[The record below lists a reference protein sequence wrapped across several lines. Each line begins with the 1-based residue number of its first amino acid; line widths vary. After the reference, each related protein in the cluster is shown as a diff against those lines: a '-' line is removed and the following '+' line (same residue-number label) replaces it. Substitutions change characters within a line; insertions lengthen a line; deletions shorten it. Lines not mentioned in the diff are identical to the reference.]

1 MSKEE
6 IMLPPHLVSPR
17 TLQRLPLYVSYLHSL
32 PKDALYISST
42 EIAAQLGLHPVQV
55 RKDLAAVG
63 AQGRPRLGFEVQ
75 TLLRLLTTYLNG
87 GTQHSAVLVGM
98 GHLGRALAAHL
109 GFAHYG
115 FTIQAVFDN
124 DQNLVGSRLAGY
136 EVQKMENLVPLCQTL
151 KPAVGIITV
160 PAEEAQG
167 VCDLLVQAGVRVIWN
182 FAPTHLAVPK
192 DVTVQDEDIAASL
205 ALITKQILGQQ
216 PSLVPISRKE
226 ESVRDGIL

>member
-1 MSKEE
+1 
-6 IMLPPHLVSPR
+6 MLPQHPVSPR

-32 PKDALYISST
+32 PKDALYVSST
-42 EIAAQLGLHPVQV
+42 EIATQLGLHPVQV

-63 AQGRPRLGFEVQ
+63 AKGRPRNGFQVQ
-75 TLLRLLTTYLNG
+75 SLVRHLVDYLNG

-98 GHLGRALAAHL
+98 GHLGKALAAHF
-109 GFAHYG
+109 GVSHYG
-115 FTIQAVFDN
+115 FPIQAVFDN
-124 DQNLVGSRLAGY
+124 DQRLVGRRLAGY
-136 EVQKMENLVPLCQTL
+136 EVQDLQNLVPLCRKL
-151 KPAVGIITV
+151 RPAVGIITV

-182 FAPTHLAVPK
+182 FAPTHLTVPK

-216 PSLVPISRKE
+216 PSLVPISCKE
-226 ESVRDGIL
+226 ENVRDGIL